1 MKDHLLCLRYSK
13 FHQDRLGSFRDQRIH
28 NFFGLYFSDDLLKFL
43 LHFSFRLRLKMFR
56 NLVNLTNKY
65 KVLRGMISY
74 GTLWPCGC
82 LIEQTLIEKRTF
94 RTYDWMKCLRWDKRL
109 SASLV
114 WSLQALIEESF
125 LFVLQI

>member
-1 MKDHLLCLRYSK
+1 
-13 FHQDRLGSFRDQRIH
+13 
-28 NFFGLYFSDDLLKFL
+28 
-43 LHFSFRLRLKMFR
+43 MFR